1 VQVLLLLP
9 TGNVMHAALLLLLL
23 LLLLLSLQV
32 IDAINALAVG
42 QPDNTATAEAGAVIT
57 DCGQIHKG
65 THVPDL
71 EQM

>member
-1 VQVLLLLP
+1 
-9 TGNVMHAALLLLLL
+9 MHAALLLV
-23 LLLLLSLQV
+23 LSQV

-42 QPDNTATAEAGAVIT
+42 KPDNTATAEAGAVIT
-57 DCGQIHKG
+57 DCAQIRKG